1 MFRSLILSLAFML
14 SLAIAGC
21 SSSDEGPTKYQLSG
35 KVTFQGKPVPK
46 GQITFAPDNASG
58 NRGPGSGAPIVDG
71 HFETPPG
78 KGQIGGA
85 HQVRVVGYDGVPTSM
100 EGETLPDG
108 TPLFPPYETVI
119 DLPKED
125 GTYDIKV
132 PAAGATE

>member
-1 MFRSLILSLAFML
+1 MLSRLCLAGLVLLSLV
-14 SLAIAGC
+14 SSGC

-58 NRGPGSGAPIVDG
+58 NRGPGSGAAIVDG
-71 HFETPPG
+71 RFETPSG
-78 KGQIGGA
+78 KGHIGGA
-85 HQVRVVGYDGVPTSM
+85 HQVRIVGYDGVPTSM

-125 GTYDIKV
+125 GTHDIDV